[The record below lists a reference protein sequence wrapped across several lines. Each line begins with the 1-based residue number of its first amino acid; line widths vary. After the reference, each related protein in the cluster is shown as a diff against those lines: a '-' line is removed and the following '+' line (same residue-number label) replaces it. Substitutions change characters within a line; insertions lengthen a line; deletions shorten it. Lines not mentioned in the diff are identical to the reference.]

1 MNHSF
6 EYFNANIHFHQKLNF
21 RLKVSTAI
29 LITFLEH
36 IITNHKIEEI
46 TILKPLDVYVLPH
59 FQHFPANSEIVRIL
73 YIKRTYILCNNI
85 R

>member
-1 MNHSF
+1 MQTFISSKIKF
-6 EYFNANIHFHQKLNF
+6 SI
-21 RLKVSTAI
+21 KVSTAI

-59 FQHFPANSEIVRIL
+59 FQHFSRNSQIVLIL
-73 YIKRTYILCNNI
+73 YIKKTYILCNNI
-85 R
+85 RE